1 MFFSRK
7 EKAFWVLEFDK
18 NNFWGHMFNVNLRKN
33 FESRLMYHAEKL
45 IPICLFKFAKK
56 WTTVLMCA
64 VQLRARILNITVS
77 FLPLVSFFTFFCLLV
92 NSVES
97 FVCAMPCLPNMASMI
112 NFLCLNLIPI
122 LSLKYETT
130 FF

>member
-18 NNFWGHMFNVNLRKN
+18 NNLWEHMLNVNLGKN
-33 FESRLMYHAEKL
+33 FESRPTYHTEKS

-64 VQLRARILNITVS
+64 V
-77 FLPLVSFFTFFCLLV
+77 
-92 NSVES
+92 
-97 FVCAMPCLPNMASMI
+97 
-112 NFLCLNLIPI
+112 
-122 LSLKYETT
+122 
-130 FF
+130 